1 MLFTSIVYFLFLGIS
16 VLGYYLLPS
25 KFRHYFLIIA
35 SAVFYMYV
43 KPSYLLLI
51 AVIIIFNYA
60 IGIQIEKSSG
70 GLRRST
76 FRSLNLLLN
85 LGILIF
91 FKYWNFLIE
100 NVFQLI
106 GLFSAKSTMSIPFLD
121 VLLPIGLSYYIF
133 QIIGYNMDIY
143 RGAIKAERNIFHF
156 SLFVLFFPKLLVG
169 PIERANRFFP
179 QLKKKIVFRKEN
191 IIEGGKR
198 IVWGLFKK
206 LVVADRISIY
216 HSSVVTHAQTQSGET
231 LLFASLLY
239 TFQVY
244 ADFSGYTDIALG
256 SAKMFGYDLMENFK
270 RPLLAKNLSEFW
282 RRWHISLSSW
292 VNDYIFNPIVLK
304 HRNWGNR
311 SIYLGLFVS
320 FVVIGF
326 WHGATWSY
334 VLFGVLQ
341 SLALIYEILSR
352 KRRIKISKRMNRKL
366 YNAISILLTFLFVT
380 CSLIVF
386 QSATISEA
394 MNIIKGIFVN
404 KGPFFYDKPSTLL
417 FILIGCT
424 IMMAFEIPAE
434 FRLMKSR
441 YSVRSNWFTQEL
453 SYAFMIIYILLAGV
467 FDGGQFIY
475 FAF

>member
-1 MLFTSIVYFLFLGIS
+1 
-16 VLGYYLLPS
+16 
-25 KFRHYFLIIA
+25 
-35 SAVFYMYV
+35 MYV